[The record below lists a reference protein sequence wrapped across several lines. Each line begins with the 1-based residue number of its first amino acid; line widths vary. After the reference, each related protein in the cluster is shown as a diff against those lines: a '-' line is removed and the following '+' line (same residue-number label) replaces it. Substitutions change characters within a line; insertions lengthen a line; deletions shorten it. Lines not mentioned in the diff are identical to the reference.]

1 MDMRFFNWAQAFKE
15 QPTCEDVLKKVRKTE
30 ITYWIYVLIFIVVGL
45 HGLSTINEAPE
56 GDLKE
61 HVMGL
66 LIVLFGLIQI
76 TLMKIWAHIKLT
88 MLYQIWDGQN
98 RIENEIRKSQA
109 ADL

>member
-1 MDMRFFNWAQAFKE
+1 MRFFNWAEGFKE
-15 QPTCEDVLKKVRKTE
+15 QPTCEDVLKKVRKAE
-30 ITYWIYVLIFIVVGL
+30 ITYWIFIVLFVFMTIGGL
-45 HGLSTINEAPE
+45 NTIAEAPE
-56 GDLKE
+56 GDLKQ

-66 LIVLFGLIQI
+66 FLALFGIIQI
-76 TLMKIWAHIKLT
+76 TLMKIWAHIRLA

>member
-1 MDMRFFNWAQAFKE
+1 MRFFNWAKAFKE
-15 QPTCEDVLKKVRKTE
+15 QPTCEDILKKVRKTE
-30 ITYWIYVLIFIVVGL
+30 ITYWIFIVLFVL
-45 HGLSTINEAPE
+45 MTIGGINIIAEAPE

-66 LIVLFGLIQI
+66 FLALFGIIQI
-76 TLMKIWAHIKLT
+76 TLMKIWAHIRLT
-88 MLYQIWDGQN
+88 TLYLIWDSQN

>member
-1 MDMRFFNWAQAFKE
+1 MRLFNWAETFKE
-15 QPTCEDVLKKVRKTE
+15 NPTCEDVIKKVRNTE
-30 ITYWIYVLIFIVVGL
+30 ITYWIFMAIFIVVGL
-45 HGLSTINEAPE
+45 HGLSTINEASE

-66 LIVLFGLIQI
+66 LVVLFALIQI
-76 TLMKIWAHIKLT
+76 TLMKIWAHIRLT
-88 MLYQIWDGQN
+88 MLYQIWDSQN